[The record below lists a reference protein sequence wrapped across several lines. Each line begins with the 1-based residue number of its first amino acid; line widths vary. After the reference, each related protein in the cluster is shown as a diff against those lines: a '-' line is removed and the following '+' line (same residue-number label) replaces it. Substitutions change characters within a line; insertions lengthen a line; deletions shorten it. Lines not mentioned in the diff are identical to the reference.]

1 MWRHHLR
8 IWRLWDENVLF
19 FGIYWSVCE
28 TEAYRKVLITLV
40 NLLPKAKKEAEHS
53 ITPPRMT
60 CTSRV
65 DKLEKMEKAAVT
77 QSLVTG
83 YIFSPKSSVRGVI
96 LISHECWSCKLL
108 NDLTPQQCISRRL
121 NLLHNHLF
129 PTPPRTKTAA
139 LGNVWEGCTW
149 RNTMRLV
156 RIPVFGKSF
165 PHLLLTLRP
174 FAIVENVLSSRSF
187 YWQMSLDAAECKVRL
202 GQLDRFVACLTL

>member
-40 NLLPKAKKEAEHS
+40 NLFPKAKKEAEHS

-83 YIFSPKSSVRGVI
+83 YIFSPKSSVRGII

-108 NDLTPQQCISRRL
+108 NDLTPQQCISVRL

-129 PTPPRTKTAA
+129 RRRLCSRRRWAMFERFGYDALEETQCGSFAYLCLGKAFRTYFWLFVLLPLSKTFFLPEAFIDKWA
-139 LGNVWEGCTW
+139 STLQNVKYAW
-149 RNTMRLV
+149 V
-156 RIPVFGKSF
+156 S
-165 PHLLLTLRP
+165 
-174 FAIVENVLSSRSF
+174 
-187 YWQMSLDAAECKVRL
+187 
-202 GQLDRFVACLTL
+202 

>member
-1 MWRHHLR
+1 MWRHHPR

-19 FGIYWSVCE
+19 LGIYCSVCE

-40 NLLPKAKKEAEHS
+40 NLFPKAKKEAERS
-53 ITPPRMT
+53 IMPPRMT

-108 NDLTPQQCISRRL
+108 NDLTPQQCISVRL

-129 PTPPRTKTAA
+129 RRR
-139 LGNVWEGCTW
+139 LCSRRLLCNVWEAWLWCTW

-165 PHLLLTLRP
+165 PHLFLTLRP
-174 FAIVENVLSSRSF
+174 FAIVENVLSSRS
-187 YWQMSLDAAECKVRL
+187 S
-202 GQLDRFVACLTL
+202 